1 MVYFGCISALGAGI
15 DVYTQ
20 SCCAAR
26 TYCLYRLILFWVNK
40 VFWVFAVLIPPE
52 VKKGSKA
59 IFFLTKPVMFLLCM
73 NSTFTH
79 AAKMFIRTSPTTHG
93 SGPLANTKIL
103 IKSKLVFKKELFSG
117 LNFARENQIIDFLQ
131 TFSTDNWFTIIPAF
145 GADWLRVK
153 DQFSGYV

>member
-1 MVYFGCISALGAGI
+1 MVYFGSVSALWTGI
-15 DVYTQ
+15 DIYAK
-20 SCCAAR
+20 SCSAAR
-26 TYCLYRLILFWVNK
+26 TYCLYRFILFWVNK

-153 DQFSGYV
+153 DQFS